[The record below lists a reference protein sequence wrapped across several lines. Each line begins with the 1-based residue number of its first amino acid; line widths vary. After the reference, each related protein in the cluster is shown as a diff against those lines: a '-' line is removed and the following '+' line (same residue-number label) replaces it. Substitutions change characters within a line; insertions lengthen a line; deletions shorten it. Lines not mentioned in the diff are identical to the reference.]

1 MSNPSSI
8 HTYICAVAE
17 TARSLSDALF
27 GRSLGDLFRIPSKLK
42 AKQHH
47 GRVLVKTGTE
57 KHMLSNQC
65 INNLLYRV
73 LISWGHKVV
82 TIFCHWSLWPQLAP
96 YPRDQTLPAQPAL
109 CE

>member
-47 GRVLVKTGTE
+47 GRVLVFQVLNVHTKQ
-57 KHMLSNQC
+57 LSNHTV
-65 INNLLYRV
+65 NNL
-73 LISWGHKVV
+73 
-82 TIFCHWSLWPQLAP
+82 P
-96 YPRDQTLPAQPAL
+96 
-109 CE
+109 